1 MSVQDIKKIAVIGSG
16 IAGICSAYLLSRKYS
31 VDIFESDSRIGG
43 HTSTVVLEEGPDAGT
58 PIDTGFI
65 VLNDRTY
72 PLLHKLLKLWDVPVR
87 NADMSFGY
95 HDERSGLMYGSR
107 DLSMLLARRSNLLS
121 PSFYRMVR
129 GILRFWKELPVALQ
143 NGTLGNQSLKDFCGS
158 KYSRDFCVHYLEPFA
173 GAIWSASGKSVLDM
187 PAELCARFFT
197 NHGMLSY
204 ADNPQW
210 QTVVGGS
217 HSYLKAFEKSFQGS
231 IFRGRRVVQIKR
243 DASGV
248 EVHSEGHG
256 GSRYNAVVMATH
268 ADQAL
273 KLLGDPTPNE
283 KRLLGEWTYS
293 NNRTVLHT
301 DTSFLPPLTRA
312 IASWNYR
319 RFANE
324 DGFSP
329 VCVTYHMNTLMGLKT
344 KKNYCVT
351 LNPRKE
357 VASSEIVKEFNYTHP
372 EFTTASFATQS
383 QLPSLNGVQKTWFC
397 GSYFRWGF
405 HEDAVMSAVSVA
417 KDFGIEL

>member
-1 MSVQDIKKIAVIGSG
+1 
-16 IAGICSAYLLSRKYS
+16 
-31 VDIFESDSRIGG
+31 
-43 HTSTVVLEEGPDAGT
+43 
-58 PIDTGFI
+58 
-65 VLNDRTY
+65 
-72 PLLHKLLKLWDVPVR
+72 
-87 NADMSFGY
+87 MSFGY

-129 GILRFWKELPVALQ
+129 GILRFWKELPSALKD
-143 NGTLGNQSLKDFCGS
+143 GTLGNQSLKDFCGS
-158 KYSRDFCVHYLEPFA
+158 KYSSDFYVHYLEPFA

-217 HSYLKAFEKSFQGS
+217 HSYLHAFEKGFKGT
-231 IFRGRRVVQIKR
+231 IFRGRKVIRLIR
-243 DASGV
+243 DATGV
-248 EVHSEGHG
+248 ELSFEGHDPV
-256 GSRYNAVVMATH
+256 RYDAVVIATH

-273 KLLGDPTPNE
+273 KLLGDPTPDEN
-283 KRLLGEWTYS
+283 RLLGQWTYS

-301 DTSFLPPLTRA
+301 DISFLPPLDRA

-319 RFANE
+319 RSLHE
-324 DGFSP
+324 DGLSP
-329 VCVTYHMNTLMGLKT
+329 VSVTYHMNTLMGLKT

-357 VASSEIVKEFNYTHP
+357 VPSSEIVKEFNYTHP
-372 EFTTASFATQS
+372 EFTSASFATQPE
-383 QLPSLNGVQKTWFC
+383 LPSLNGVQKTWFC

-417 KDFGIEL
+417 KDFGIDL